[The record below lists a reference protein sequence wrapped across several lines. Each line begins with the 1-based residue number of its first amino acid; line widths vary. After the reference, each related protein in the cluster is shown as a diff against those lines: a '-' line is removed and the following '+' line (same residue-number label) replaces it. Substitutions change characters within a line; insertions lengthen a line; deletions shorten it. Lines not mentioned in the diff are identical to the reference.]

1 MLMLFAF
8 TLASARQDDENDP
21 AKAAALVKDAVKARG
36 GDAYLRVTTV
46 VSRGQ
51 YTSYEKGVSGN
62 PVSFVDYIA
71 YPGRERTE
79 FGTGNDKF
87 IQTNSEIANWVY
99 DGSQRMIRDQKE
111 EQIRQFQVGLR
122 YDLDGLLRLAGKAPA
137 DIKLVFR
144 GHREVWRNVFADSVR
159 IDFPDGGSATL
170 NFDSRTKLPLS
181 SEYKTVS
188 EQGQVNNEVR
198 FYRWVEFGGVLFPTV
213 QDFYR
218 NGQQTA
224 HVSFDDVLL
233 NTAIP
238 DKMFVK
244 PLNIKEVK

>member
-1 MLMLFAF
+1 MPSAFAMV
-8 TLASARQDDENDP
+8 SAQQDEEDDP
-21 AKAAALVKDAVKARG
+21 AKAAALIRDAVNTRG
-36 GDAYLRVTTV
+36 GETYLRVKTV
-46 VSRGQ
+46 TSRGQ
-51 YTSYEKGVSGN
+51 YTGYEKGVSGN
-62 PVSFVDYIA
+62 PVGFVDYIA

-79 FGTGNDKF
+79 FGTGSDKF

-111 EQIRQFQVGLR
+111 EQVRQFQQGLR
-122 YDLDGLLRLAGKAPA
+122 YDLDSLLRLAAQGPA
-137 DIKLVFR
+137 YVKLVFR
-144 GHREVWRNVFADSVR
+144 GRREVWRNVFADSVR
-159 IDFPDGGSATL
+159 IDFPDGGSATV
-170 NFDSRTKLPLS
+170 NFDSKTRLPIS

-188 EQGQVNNEVR
+188 EQGPVNNEVR
-198 FYRWVEFGGVLFPTV
+198 FFRWVDFGGILFPTV

-224 HVSFDDVLL
+224 HVSFDDVLY
-233 NTAIP
+233 NTPIP